1 MLIDSKEKFLIKPT
15 KLGSLKA
22 TSELY
27 KIYSDSSEKFHDAA
41 FLYQEILTR
50 FCPKDA
56 IKIILI
62 NGKNENLKQTE
73 IEKGFINAYS
83 IVADYMIL
91 NRFHFCAV
99 HWAKKGMD
107 LFDFFHSKYP
117 PQIAENLKKNSK
129 NYQNLKK
136 IFEEN
141 KSHFAADFYYGH
153 SGYTGLKFD
162 WEGNYSPSIHHDN
175 DNLKP

>member
-1 MLIDSKEKFLIKPT
+1 MLIDCKEKFLIKST
-15 KLGSLKA
+15 KLGSLKG

-27 KIYSDSSEKFHDAA
+27 KIYSNSSEKFHDAA
-41 FLYQEILTR
+41 LLYQEILTK

-62 NGKNENLKQTE
+62 NGKIDNLKQNE
-73 IEKGFINAYS
+73 IENGFINAYL
-83 IVADYMIL
+83 IVANYLIL
-91 NRFHFCAV
+91 NRFYFSAV

-117 PQIAENLKKNSK
+117 QKIIEDLKRNSK
-129 NYQNLKK
+129 DYQNLCK

-141 KSHFAADFYYGH
+141 KSHFANDFYYGH
-153 SGYTGLKFD
+153 SGYTGLKFA
-162 WEGNYSPSIHHDN
+162 WESDYTPTIHHDN
-175 DNLKP
+175 DNLRP